1 MHIFASVSLN
11 PSFPIK
17 YNLNRFTIAWTIRP
31 HAGLSLLSFGFKV
44 MADCCLTHH
53 TSLFLRGLH
62 ICYVRVFVYIPK
74 IMMFPSLPLPEWV
87 VPIFSLAT
95 TDNGQ
100 MCGEHHYGCSS
111 MLLLKSTAPS
121 NFGGFLHQPKMEL
134 DKLAAFCCLWQD
146 SMLNFFRIWR
156 NSFLD

>member
-1 MHIFASVSLN
+1 MNNTPTCWALPTVFWVQSYGWLLPYSPHI
-11 PSFPIK
+11 
-17 YNLNRFTIAWTIRP
+17 TIFER
-31 HAGLSLLSFGFKV
+31 
-44 MADCCLTHH
+44 LTYM
-53 TSLFLRGLH
+53 L
-62 ICYVRVFVYIPK
+62 CACFVYIPK

-121 NFGGFLHQPKMEL
+121 NFGGFLHQPKVEL